1 MQGLD
6 DSRKQYY
13 AKGYNNTKKNTTW
26 FNKID
31 LVDIIIS
38 RDSRVIFTSQQNRKI
53 KGGYIILWPVRTRNV
68 NPFRLLTSS
77 IKECQPVAQLIRRR

>member
-26 FNKID
+26 FHKID
-31 LVDIIIS
+31 LVNIIIS
-38 RDSRVIFTSQQNRKI
+38 RDSRVIFTWFSAK
-53 KGGYIILWPVRTRNV
+53 
-68 NPFRLLTSS
+68 
-77 IKECQPVAQLIRRR
+77 